1 MRIRLIFCRV
11 AALSA
16 GTEGAGTL
24 AADGDE
30 LVIEGGGEWWFNGA
44 RQLYIHTYICYSDN
58 VYIIISC

>member
-1 MRIRLIFCRV
+1 M

-44 RQLYIHTYICYSDN
+44 RQLVYTYICIYYSDN
-58 VYIIISC
+58 VYIIISLQHCM